1 MRIPERVVVDTSA
14 LYAVLNKNDQF
25 HGQAGPLLESL
36 LNFESELWITS
47 YALVETIALVERR
60 LGKPMVKRMLE
71 AMKDALNVFFIT
83 PSFHAKI
90 QVRYLTEDTT
100 LSFVDWSCIVLGED
114 LHAPVFTFDPLMPNR
129 WPTI

>member
-14 LYAVLNKNDQF
+14 MYAVLNKNDQF
-25 HGQAGPLLESL
+25 HGQARSLLESL

-90 QVRYLTEDTT
+90 QVRYLGEDTT

-114 LHAPVFTFDPLMPNR
+114 LHAPVFTFDSRMPNR

>member
-83 PSFHAKI
+83 PSFYAKI
-90 QVRYLTEDTT
+90 QVRYLGEDTT

>member
-60 LGKPMVKRMLE
+60 LGKSMVKRMLE
-71 AMKDALNVFFIT
+71 GMKDALNVFFIT

-90 QVRYLTEDTT
+90 QVRYLCEDTA
-100 LSFVDWSCIVLGED
+100 LSFVDWSCIFLGEH
-114 LHAPVFTFDPLMPNR
+114 LHAPVFTFDSRMPNR